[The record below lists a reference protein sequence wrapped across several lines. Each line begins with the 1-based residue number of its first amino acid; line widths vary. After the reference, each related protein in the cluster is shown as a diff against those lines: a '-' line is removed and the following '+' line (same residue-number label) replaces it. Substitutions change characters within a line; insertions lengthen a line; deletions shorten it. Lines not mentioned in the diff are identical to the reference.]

1 MNFSGFL
8 GFQSNFICRHKGYNY
23 LIVLIKCDFQ
33 WVLVKPL
40 YFITTFSER
49 VYIVEDIFS
58 ELYETKLVLDL
69 DSFPFAPKI
78 VAEMIATMTS
88 TEV

>member
-1 MNFSGFL
+1 MWIWQEFL
-8 GFQSNFICRHKGYNY
+8 YNRY
-23 LIVLIKCDFQ
+23 
-33 WVLVKPL
+33 
-40 YFITTFSER
+40 TFSER

>member
-1 MNFSGFL
+1 MW
-8 GFQSNFICRHKGYNY
+8 ICKTV
-23 LIVLIKCDFQ
+23 VL
-33 WVLVKPL
+33 LVKECTYL
-40 YFITTFSER
+40 
-49 VYIVEDIFS
+49 VEDIFS